1 VETDMI
7 LLVDDNA
14 DDVTLTLW
22 AFGKSGIRSEVIVAR
37 DGIEALDLLLPTD
50 GRAPLRPAIVLMDI
64 NMPRMN
70 GLETLQRLRNEPT
83 TATLPVIML
92 TSCLQDRDIIQSY
105 DLGANSYIPK
115 PIDSAEFLQAATI
128 LGVYWLTLN
137 RRPAFAAIP
146 RTGTGSFR

>member
-1 VETDMI
+1 
-7 LLVDDNA
+7 
-14 DDVTLTLW
+14 
-22 AFGKSGIRSEVIVAR
+22 
-37 DGIEALDLLLPTD
+37 
-50 GRAPLRPAIVLMDI
+50 MDI